1 MSINRERTQ
10 KYWNPVGVPHKNTKM
25 NTIILVI
32 ALLATLA
39 LAGLIFYLLVKRYFE
54 NVQKERLLQMKI
66 DERRET
72 LKVVTPIRLQA
83 YERMALFLERISPDS
98 LVLRCWQPGMDLK
111 LLQGVMTK
119 NIRDEWEHNL
129 SQQVYLDADTWVH
142 IREAKDEMINLVNSS
157 AVTLTDT
164 DDPTRLAASIF
175 ASAAQ
180 QRPTDRALEMLH
192 KEINELF

>member
-1 MSINRERTQ
+1 M
-10 KYWNPVGVPHKNTKM
+10 K
-25 NTIILVI
+25 TIILILILV
-32 ALLATLA
+32 LSVLAAVAMTGWIL
-39 LAGLIFYLLVKRYFE
+39 YLLVKRYFD
-54 NVQKERLLQMKI
+54 NQQKERLLQMKI

-129 SQQVYLDADTWVH
+129 SQQVYIDTDTWTH

-192 KEINELF
+192 KEINELFG

>member
-1 MSINRERTQ
+1 MQIL
-10 KYWNPVGVPHKNTKM
+10 
-25 NTIILVI
+25 IIVV
-32 ALLATLA
+32 AMLATMA
-39 LAGLIFYLLVKRYFE
+39 LAGGGMYLLVKRYFDNE
-54 NVQKERLLQMKI
+54 QKERLLQMKI

-98 LVLRCWQPGMDLK
+98 LVLRCYQPGMDLK

-129 SQQVYLDADTWVH
+129 SQQVYLAPGTWAR
-142 IREAKDEMINLVNSS
+142 IREAKDEMVNLVNSS

-164 DDPTRLAASIF
+164 DDPTRLAATIF
-175 ASAAQ
+175 ASAAKHL
-180 QRPTDRALEMLH
+180 PTDKALEELH
-192 KEINELF
+192 KEINELFG

>member
-1 MSINRERTQ
+1 MIHYLITTLA
-10 KYWNPVGVPHKNTKM
+10 V
-25 NTIILVI
+25 
-32 ALLATLA
+32 LATLA
-39 LAGLIFYLLVKRYFE
+39 LAGWIFYLLVKRYFD
-54 NVQKERLLQMKI
+54 NQQKERLLQMKI

-98 LVLRCWQPGMDLK
+98 LVLRCYQPGMDLK

-129 SQQVYLDADTWVH
+129 SQQVYLDPAVWAR

-180 QRPTDRALEMLH
+180 HLPTDKALEELH
-192 KEINELF
+192 REINELF

>member
-1 MSINRERTQ
+1 MQIL
-10 KYWNPVGVPHKNTKM
+10 
-25 NTIILVI
+25 IIVV
-32 ALLATLA
+32 AMLATMA
-39 LAGLIFYLLVKRYFE
+39 LAGGMMYLLVKRYFDNE
-54 NVQKERLLQMKI
+54 QKERLLQMKI

-98 LVLRCWQPGMDLK
+98 LVLRCYQPGMDLK

-129 SQQVYLDADTWVH
+129 SQQVYLAPGTWAR
-142 IREAKDEMINLVNSS
+142 IREAKDEMVNLVNSS

-164 DDPTRLAASIF
+164 DDPTRLAATIF
-175 ASAAQ
+175 ASAAKHL
-180 QRPTDRALEMLH
+180 PTDKALKELH
-192 KEINELF
+192 KEINELFG

>member
-1 MSINRERTQ
+1 MITIVFVVSI
-10 KYWNPVGVPHKNTKM
+10 
-25 NTIILVI
+25 
-32 ALLATLA
+32 LAAFA
-39 LAGLIFYLLVKRYFE
+39 LAGGLFYMLAKRYFDQQ
-54 NVQKERLLQMKI
+54 QKLQLLQAKL

-83 YERMALFLERISPDS
+83 YERMALFLERIAPNS
-98 LVLRCWQPGMDLK
+98 LVLRCYQPGMDLK

-129 SQQVYLDADTWVH
+129 SQQVYLSEDTWIH
-142 IREAKDEMINLVNSS
+142 IREAKEEMINLVNAS

-164 DDPTRLAASIF
+164 TDPTRLAANIF

-180 QRPTDRALEMLH
+180 RSPVDEAL
-192 KEINELF
+192 

>member
-1 MSINRERTQ
+1 MKT
-10 KYWNPVGVPHKNTKM
+10 
-25 NTIILVI
+25 I
-32 ALLATLA
+32 ALLILLVVTTLSA
-39 LAGLIFYLLVKRYFE
+39 VAITGWILYLLVKRYFD
-54 NVQKERLLQMKI
+54 NQQKERLLQMKI

-129 SQQVYLDADTWVH
+129 SQQVYIDAATWAQ

-180 QRPTDRALEMLH
+180 QRPTDRALEILH
-192 KEINELF
+192 KEINELFG

>member
-1 MSINRERTQ
+1 MKISFLIT
-10 KYWNPVGVPHKNTKM
+10 
-25 NTIILVI
+25 VI
-32 ALLATLA
+32 AILAAVAIT
-39 LAGLIFYLLVKRYFE
+39 GWIFYLLARRYFD
-54 NVQKERLLQMKI
+54 NQQKERLLQMKI

-98 LVLRCWQPGMDLK
+98 LVLRCWQPGMDLR

-129 SQQVYLDADTWVH
+129 SQQIYINDATWLL

-157 AVTLTDT
+157 AVTLTET
-164 DDPTRLAASIF
+164 TDPTRLAASIF
-175 ASAAQ
+175 ASSAQ
-180 QRPTDRALEMLH
+180 QRPTDRALEALH
-192 KEINELF
+192 KEINELFG

>member
-1 MSINRERTQ
+1 M
-10 KYWNPVGVPHKNTKM
+10 YVL
-25 NTIILVI
+25 ILV
-32 ALLATLA
+32 LSMLAMAAVT
-39 LAGLIFYLLVKRYFE
+39 GGIVYLLVKRYFD
-54 NVQKERLLQMKI
+54 NLQKERLLQMKL
-66 DERRET
+66 DERSET

-98 LVLRCWQPGMDLK
+98 LVLRCYQPGMDLK

-129 SQQVYLDADTWVH
+129 SQQVYVSEETWAR
-142 IREAKDEMINLVNSS
+142 IRAAKDEMVNLVNST
-157 AVTLTDT
+157 AVSLPDT

-180 QRPTDRALEMLH
+180 HLPTDNALQSLH
-192 KEINELF
+192 KEINELFG

>member
-1 MSINRERTQ
+1 MDNM
-10 KYWNPVGVPHKNTKM
+10 M
-25 NTIILVI
+25 NILIPILSVLAAV
-32 ALLATLA
+32 ALT
-39 LAGLIFYLLVKRYFE
+39 GWIVFLLVKRYFDNE
-54 NVQKERLLQMKI
+54 QKERLLQMKI

-129 SQQVYLDADTWVH
+129 SQQVYIDTVTWAH

-164 DDPTRLAASIF
+164 DDPTRLAATIF
-175 ASAAQ
+175 ASAAKHL
-180 QRPTDRALEMLH
+180 PTDKALEELH
-192 KEINELF
+192 KEINELFG

>member
-1 MSINRERTQ
+1 MYFYFIT
-10 KYWNPVGVPHKNTKM
+10 M
-25 NTIILVI
+25 ILAVV
-32 ALLATLA
+32 AAVAVTGWL
-39 LAGLIFYLLVKRYFE
+39 FYLLVKRYFD
-54 NVQKERLLQMKI
+54 NQQKERLLQMKI

-98 LVLRCWQPGMDLK
+98 LVLRCYQPGMDLK

-129 SQQVYLDADTWVH
+129 SQQVYLDPATWAR
-142 IREAKDEMINLVNSS
+142 IREAKDEMVNLVNSS

-175 ASAAQ
+175 ASAAH
-180 QRPTDRALEMLH
+180 QRPTDSALEALK
-192 KEINELF
+192 KEINELFG

>member
-1 MSINRERTQ
+1 MSI
-10 KYWNPVGVPHKNTKM
+10 GLL
-25 NTIILVI
+25 IILVI
-32 ALLATLA
+32 AMLATLA
-39 LAGLIFYLLVKRYFE
+39 VAGGIFYLLVKRYFD
-54 NVQKERLLQMKI
+54 NQQKERLLQMKI

-98 LVLRCWQPGMDLK
+98 LVLRCYQPGMDLK

-129 SQQVYLDADTWVH
+129 SQQVYLTPECWAR
-142 IREAKDEMINLVNSS
+142 IRAAKDEMVNLVNSS

-180 QRPTDRALEMLH
+180 HLPTDKALEELH
-192 KEINELF
+192 REINELF

>member
-1 MSINRERTQ
+1 MI
-10 KYWNPVGVPHKNTKM
+10 VVAM
-25 NTIILVI
+25 
-32 ALLATLA
+32 LATMA
-39 LAGLIFYLLVKRYFE
+39 LAGGVMYLLVKRYFDNE
-54 NVQKERLLQMKI
+54 QKERLLQMKI

-98 LVLRCWQPGMDLK
+98 LVLRCYQPGMDLK

-129 SQQVYLDADTWVH
+129 SQQVYLDPATWAR

-180 QRPTDRALEMLH
+180 HLPTDKALEELH

>member
-1 MSINRERTQ
+1 M
-10 KYWNPVGVPHKNTKM
+10 K
-25 NTIILVI
+25 TIILI
-32 ALLATLA
+32 LILELAVLSAVAVTGWILY
-39 LAGLIFYLLVKRYFE
+39 LIVKRYFD
-54 NVQKERLLQMKI
+54 NQQKERLLQMKI

-129 SQQVYLDADTWVH
+129 SQQVYIDTDTWTH

-180 QRPTDRALEMLH
+180 QRPTDRALEILH

>member
-1 MSINRERTQ
+1 MQIL
-10 KYWNPVGVPHKNTKM
+10 
-25 NTIILVI
+25 IIVV
-32 ALLATLA
+32 AMLATMA
-39 LAGLIFYLLVKRYFE
+39 LVGGMMYLLVKRYFDNE
-54 NVQKERLLQMKI
+54 QKERLLQMKI

-98 LVLRCWQPGMDLK
+98 LVLRCYQPGMDLK

-129 SQQVYLDADTWVH
+129 SQQVYLAPGTWAR
-142 IREAKDEMINLVNSS
+142 IREAKDEMVNLVNSS

-175 ASAAQ
+175 ASAAKHL
-180 QRPTDRALEMLH
+180 PTDKALEELH
-192 KEINELF
+192 KEINELFG

>member
-1 MSINRERTQ
+1 MQIL
-10 KYWNPVGVPHKNTKM
+10 
-25 NTIILVI
+25 IIVV
-32 ALLATLA
+32 AMLATMA
-39 LAGLIFYLLVKRYFE
+39 LAGGMMYLLVKRYFDNE
-54 NVQKERLLQMKI
+54 QKERLLQMKI

-98 LVLRCWQPGMDLK
+98 LVLRCYQPGMDLK

-129 SQQVYLDADTWVH
+129 SQQVYLAPETWAR
-142 IREAKDEMINLVNSS
+142 IREAKDEMVNLVNSS

-164 DDPTRLAASIF
+164 DDPTRLAATIF
-175 ASAAQ
+175 ASAAKHL
-180 QRPTDRALEMLH
+180 PTDKALEELH
-192 KEINELF
+192 KEINELFG